1 MRANYDVL
9 FRSSVPKEMQGR
21 VYAVRNTLQFFTI
34 PVGYFLG
41 GFLVDD
47 VLEPVP
53 EAGLPEGYVEIS
65 EGEFTKVIQL
75 DTPYELEIVDSLAE
89 SGWLLVQIIPI
100 DNKYIYWFQSKRK
113 IYINTIKTHN
123 K

>member
-1 MRANYDVL
+1 MAL
-9 FRSSVPKEMQGR
+9 FLLIYIDYSM
-21 VYAVRNTLQFFTI
+21 
-34 PVGYFLG
+34 
-41 GFLVDD
+41 VDD
-47 VLEPVP
+47 ILEPVP
-53 EAGLPEGYVEIS
+53 ESGVPEGYTEIS
-65 EGEFTKVIQL
+65 EGDYTKIIQL

>member
-1 MRANYDVL
+1 M
-9 FRSSVPKEMQGR
+9 
-21 VYAVRNTLQFFTI
+21 
-34 PVGYFLG
+34 
-41 GFLVDD
+41 VDD
-47 VLEPVP
+47 ILEPVT
-53 EAGLPEGYVEIS
+53 ESGFPEGYVEIS

-75 DTPYELEIVDSLAE
+75 DTPYELEVVDSLAE

-123 K
+123 R

>member
-1 MRANYDVL
+1 MVDAVL
-9 FRSSVPKEMQGR
+9 ETIPEEGVPKG
-21 VYAVRNTLQFFTI
+21 YA
-34 PVGYFLG
+34 
-41 GFLVDD
+41 
-47 VLEPVP
+47 
-53 EAGLPEGYVEIS
+53 EIS

>member
-1 MRANYDVL
+1 MTL
-9 FRSSVPKEMQGR
+9 FLLIYIDCSM
-21 VYAVRNTLQFFTI
+21 
-34 PVGYFLG
+34 
-41 GFLVDD
+41 VDD
-47 VLEPVP
+47 ILEPVP
-53 EAGLPEGYVEIS
+53 KGEVPEGYVEIS

-123 K
+123 R

>member
-1 MRANYDVL
+1 M
-9 FRSSVPKEMQGR
+9 
-21 VYAVRNTLQFFTI
+21 
-34 PVGYFLG
+34 
-41 GFLVDD
+41 VDD
-47 VLEPVP
+47 ILEPVT
-53 EAGLPEGYVEIS
+53 ESGFPEGYVEIS

-75 DTPYELEIVDSLAE
+75 DTPYELEVVDSLAE

>member
-1 MRANYDVL
+1 M
-9 FRSSVPKEMQGR
+9 
-21 VYAVRNTLQFFTI
+21 
-34 PVGYFLG
+34 
-41 GFLVDD
+41 VDD
-47 VLEPVP
+47 VLEPIQDGGVP
-53 EAGLPEGYVEIS
+53 KGYVEIS

-75 DTPYELEIVDSLAE
+75 DAPYELEVVDSLAE

-100 DNKYIYWFQSKRK
+100 DNKYNYWFQSKRK

>member
-1 MRANYDVL
+1 MVDAVL
-9 FRSSVPKEMQGR
+9 ETIPEEEVPK
-21 VYAVRNTLQFFTI
+21 
-34 PVGYFLG
+34 
-41 GFLVDD
+41 
-47 VLEPVP
+47 
-53 EAGLPEGYVEIS
+53 GYVEIS

-75 DTPYELEIVDSLAE
+75 DTPYDLEIVDSLAE

-123 K
+123 R

>member
-1 MRANYDVL
+1 M
-9 FRSSVPKEMQGR
+9 
-21 VYAVRNTLQFFTI
+21 
-34 PVGYFLG
+34 
-41 GFLVDD
+41 VDD
-47 VLEPVP
+47 VLEPVQ
-53 EAGLPEGYVEIS
+53 EGRVPEGYVEIS
-65 EGEFTKVIQL
+65 EGEFTKVIQV
-75 DTPYELEIVDSLAE
+75 DTPYEIDLVDSLAE

>member
-1 MRANYDVL
+1 M
-9 FRSSVPKEMQGR
+9 
-21 VYAVRNTLQFFTI
+21 
-34 PVGYFLG
+34 
-41 GFLVDD
+41 VDD

-53 EAGLPEGYVEIS
+53 EGVVPEGYVEIS
-65 EGEFTKVIQL
+65 EGEFTKIVQS
-75 DTPYELEIVDSLAE
+75 DTPYDLEIVDSLAE

-123 K
+123 R

>member
-1 MRANYDVL
+1 MTL
-9 FRSSVPKEMQGR
+9 FLLIYIDCSM
-21 VYAVRNTLQFFTI
+21 
-34 PVGYFLG
+34 
-41 GFLVDD
+41 VDD
-47 VLEPVP
+47 ILEPVP
-53 EAGLPEGYVEIS
+53 KAGLPEGYVEIS